1 MISYY
6 TRSSVYLMTSMSEEM
21 PLTLLEAMACGLP
34 VLCTDIPQLVPIIEA
49 GGIVVQKRDVE
60 GVVATLEQIKINSE
74 EVEGKSEKND

>member
-1 MISYY
+1 
-6 TRSSVYLMTSMSEEM
+6 MTSMSEEM